1 MENTTQ
7 NDYKDLIYAVSEFIG
22 YTNLKDLNDNLN
34 AMFDSV
40 IRNKETDY
48 TKETLSDMNF
58 DIKNILN
65 LAIRLKEL
73 KEFIINEDNRI
84 LYEPEKP
91 NKIA

>member
-7 NDYKDLIYAVSEFIG
+7 NSYKDLINAVSEFVG
-22 YTNLKDLNDNLN
+22 YTDLKTLNDNLN

-40 IRNKETDY
+40 IRNQETDY

-73 KEFIINEDNRI
+73 NEFIKNEDNRI
-84 LYEPEKP
+84 LYESEKTK
-91 NKIA
+91 KIA

>member
-7 NDYKDLIYAVSEFIG
+7 NSYKDLINAVSEFVG
-22 YTNLKDLNDNLN
+22 YTDLKTLNDNLN

-40 IRNKETDY
+40 IRNQETDY

-73 KEFIINEDNRI
+73 NEFIINEDNRI
-84 LYEPEKP
+84 LYESEKTK
-91 NKIA
+91 KIA